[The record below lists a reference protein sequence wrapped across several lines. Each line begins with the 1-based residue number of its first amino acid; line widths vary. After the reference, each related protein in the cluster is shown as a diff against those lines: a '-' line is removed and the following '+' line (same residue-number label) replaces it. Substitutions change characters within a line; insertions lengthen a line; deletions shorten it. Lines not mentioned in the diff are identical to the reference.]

1 LNIGPKN
8 RLKLKI
14 DEYKQRKEKQICIN
28 KNQKYSTKKPI
39 YWHGYI
45 LSEVTYVISEARRFP
60 EPYVI
65 SGGM

>member
-1 LNIGPKN
+1 MIQ
-8 RLKLKI
+8 R
-14 DEYKQRKEKQICIN
+14 KQRKENNIWIKQ
-28 KNQKYSTKKPI
+28 KQKYSTKKPM

-45 LSEVTYVISEARRFP
+45 LSEVPYVISEARRFP